1 MAPCP
6 KPKAR
11 PKARPTARAIR
22 QTGSIRALLPEQMR
36 PPTARRADRN
46 DKAKRAPTV
55 GPFFFVTGM
64 VTPGRLELP
73 AYGLGNRRSILLSYG
88 VTPEL
93 LPHFLFQCHNFGDP
107 SGLILKAGR
116 KSPKR
121 HSCGRFRRNS
131 GLYGPFP
138 FDEPLW
144 GLFFRTRWKGDSHE
158 KQS

>member
-11 PKARPTARAIR
+11 PTARPTARAIR

-55 GPFFFVTGM
+55 GPFFFVTEM

-88 VTPEL
+88 VAGQFQ
-93 LPHFLFQCHNFGDP
+93 HFQPDVPTFCPVLFLRARRFSWTDSTNRE
-107 SGLILKAGR
+107 SG
-116 KSPKR
+116 
-121 HSCGRFRRNS
+121 
-131 GLYGPFP
+131 
-138 FDEPLW
+138 W
-144 GLFFRTRWKGDSHE
+144 T
-158 KQS
+158 